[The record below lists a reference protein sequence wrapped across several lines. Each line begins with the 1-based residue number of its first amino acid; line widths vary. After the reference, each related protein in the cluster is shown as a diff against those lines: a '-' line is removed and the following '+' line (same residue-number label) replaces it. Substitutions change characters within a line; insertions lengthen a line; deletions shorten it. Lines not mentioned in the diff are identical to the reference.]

1 MDCLV
6 LPLQEKIEEWK
17 KSVLTLD
24 KDHARGKRKKNHLP
38 VSKKKKNENENMNNF
53 KKKNKKFIYEIR

>member
-1 MDCLV
+1 M

-24 KDHARGKRKKNHLP
+24 KDHARGKRKKNDLIP
-38 VSKKKKNENENMNNF
+38 VSKKKIMEKSRFFE
-53 KKKNKKFIYEIR
+53 KYLK